1 MEIKKKYNVGDTVW
15 IHGVATTNKLTKG
28 QVIYSLIIQNYQ
40 QEHYIIEIPTH
51 IEPLLE
57 IRTWDT
63 ISQDEHG
70 PVGSLRNLQLS
81 DISCENKKLSQ
92 LGYTYNSS
100 TNEDNDDPTPEEI
113 MAALEKSTSNLIHKP
128 LNLKDNKNKRKY
140 FPRKK
145 KQ

>member
-63 ISQDEHG
+63 ISQDDRG
-70 PVGSLRNLQLS
+70 PVGSLRTLKD
-81 DISCENKKLSQ
+81 DIAVENKKISH
-92 LGYTYNSS
+92 LGYAFNQDTQ
-100 TNEDNDDPTPEEI
+100 NENDDPTPEEI
-113 MAALEKSTSNLIHKP
+113 MAALENSTSGLTHKP
-128 LNLKDNKNKRKY
+128 ITFKENKKRKY
-140 FPRKK
+140 YPRKK